1 MLTTSMLVNRKETV
15 GMDRYLNEFKL
26 VFARLERRHVQL
38 FILIL
43 TLILFVLGAGAPGA
57 GGDVSG

>member
-1 MLTTSMLVNRKETV
+1 
-15 GMDRYLNEFKL
+15 MDRYLNEFKL
-26 VFARLERRHVQL
+26 VFARLDRRHVQL

>member
-1 MLTTSMLVNRKETV
+1 MLTSSTLADRKEAVDMT
-15 GMDRYLNEFKL
+15 RHLSEFKL
-26 VFARLERRHVQL
+26 LFARLDRRHVQL
-38 FILIL
+38 ALLIL

>member
-1 MLTTSMLVNRKETV
+1 
-15 GMDRYLNEFKL
+15 MDRYLNEIKL
-26 VFARLERRHVQL
+26 VFARLDRRHVQL
-38 FILIL
+38 ILLIL